1 MNDRKEDAFVLGI
14 SCFYHDSAACLL
26 RDGELLAAAQGV
38 DFHRP
43 LLTSAPLQRLH
54 TAVRDRVDFHAEDRY
69 LAPDLRALDELL
81 RGNLCRELCAGV
93 VADLLP
99 SLR

>member
-1 MNDRKEDAFVLGI
+1 MAQPRSRARPRLRPSVNSRQIV
-14 SCFYHDSAACLL
+14 AC
-26 RDGELLAAAQGV
+26 ELLAAAQGV

-43 LLTSAPLQRLH
+43 LLTSVPLQRLH
-54 TAVRDRVDFHAEDRY
+54 AAVRERADFYAEDRY
-69 LAPDLRALDELL
+69 LAPDLLTLDELL